1 MRRPPLRVWLPATIA
16 LLLCAAE
23 ILGVTALSIATER
36 SVAAVG
42 GCPSTAFPV
51 RPGSHLD
58 QYSEITV
65 GTTTG
70 CWATFEQPSSV
81 SEDEAFGYYMNA
93 SNTPGWTRHE
103 AYSDTHFA
111 AFTNSRDSQIQ
122 ANVAISTLRTF
133 LVAGPVTVRLAIS
146 ICRCDPQSMA
156 Q

>member
-1 MRRPPLRVWLPATIA
+1 M
-16 LLLCAAE
+16 
-23 ILGVTALSIATER
+23 
-36 SVAAVG
+36 G
-42 GCPSTAFPV
+42 GCPTTAFPV
-51 RPGSHLD
+51 RPGSQLN

-70 CWATFEQPSSV
+70 CWATYEQPSSV
-81 SEDEAFGYYMNA
+81 SEDEAFAYYMDA
-93 SNTPGWTRHE
+93 SNTPGWTRRE